1 MSKQIDLLFGVKG
14 GGSVSG
20 TSGQHIKS
28 QLDNIT
34 GQINKTPFKIV
45 FEANTDAIKVAQEQ
59 INALKESI
67 AAIPPITV
75 NSNSSGTDSGAG
87 AEKKTQS
94 YKTARKE
101 LGALLVLQEKM
112 KDNKAFNDS
121 LPSVQALRA
130 TVNDLTVLTKSFTDA
145 DGAILQ
151 EQNLGEAGLRDLD
164 AFVEKYKTLKPQIDI
179 AKEATRQY
187 NNTLKETAATAKKAS
202 TEQLSSQKLLN
213 QAWSSYSKFTN
224 IKDYPE
230 LNSSYLDLIER
241 LNNTTNLTAEDSRK
255 FTTELKNLE
264 NQAYKAGVAADTLG
278 EAIDKKIGDRL
289 KYLVGQFAINFVTQG
304 LRMIYDN
311 VVQIDSAMTEL
322 KKVTDATSQEYE
334 RFLSNASV
342 RAKELGASLV
352 EVINATADY
361 ARLGY
366 SLSEASALAD
376 SAIVYQNVGDGLSG
390 IDEATQHLISTM
402 TAFGVA
408 AEDSMHIVDIFNE
421 VANNYAVSA
430 SDIGT
435 GLQRSAAAMKAAG
448 NSLEET
454 VAIFTAAN
462 TIQQDADIVGT
473 ALKTMS
479 MRLRSTKSD
488 MESAGEDTEGM
499 ADSVSKLRKEI
510 LSLTGV
516 DIQIDD
522 KTYKSTYQM
531 LQDLSEV
538 WGKLNDVAKANVLEL
553 LFGKRQAKRCP
564 NVQKCA

>member
-14 GGSVSG
+14 GGSASG

-28 QLDNIT
+28 QLDNIV

-45 FEANTDAIKVAQEQ
+45 FEANTDAIKTAQEQ
-59 INALKESI
+59 INALKKSIEQGFNINIKTANYASEPSSAYNSSKQGTLSVAQQEDLAWKEYEKEKKELSMMHAQRIAQIDKEAQAIEIATQREI
-67 AAIPPITV
+67 AAYKAVERQKDAVFDKNAANASVAHLEEVIAAQEERMWADYENKQKRDREATEAKA
-75 NSNSSGTDSGAG
+75 NSDYNAYLNKVKQ
-87 AEKKTQS
+87 AEQRE
-94 YKTARKE
+94 AE
-101 LGALLVLQEKM
+101 IVEA
-112 KDNKAFNDS
+112 
-121 LPSVQALRA
+121 A
-130 TVNDLTVLTKSFTDA
+130 TKREIA
-145 DGAILQ
+145 AY
-151 EQNLGEAGLRDLD
+151 ER
-164 AFVEKYKTLKPQIDI
+164 VED
-179 AKEATRQY
+179 AKEKALYDNAENRLNQDMTEK
-187 NNTLKETAATAKKAS
+187 LSKE
-202 TEQLSSQKLLN
+202 KLLN
-213 QAWSSYSKFTN
+213 RVLKSYDSFQN

-230 LNSSYLDLIER
+230 LNQRYTDMIKQLSAA
-241 LNNTTNLTAEDSRK
+241 TNLGTEDSKHFAAQLNR
-255 FTTELKNLE
+255 LE
-264 NQAYKAGVAADTLG
+264 NDAYKAGVACDTLG
-278 EAIDKKIGDRL
+278 EAIEKKIGDRL

-402 TAFGVA
+402 AAFGVA

-462 TIQQDADIVGT
+462 TIRQDADVVGRNLPT
-473 ALKTMS
+473 LKV
-479 MRLRSTKSD
+479 
-488 MESAGEDTEGM
+488 AI
-499 ADSVSKLRKEI
+499 SVKPQRWARPRK
-510 LSLTGV
+510 
-516 DIQIDD
+516 D
-522 KTYKSTYQM
+522 
-531 LQDLSEV
+531 LQ
-538 WGKLNDVAKANVLEL
+538 GI
-553 LFGKRQAKRCP
+553 RQ
-564 NVQKCA
+564 VS